1 MDFTK
6 MKENISTY
14 VTKETIMYF
23 GICILFIGVALFI
36 YFNTIKPQME
46 NVYKANKEF
55 IKDGQ
60 SDEATLYLFSV
71 DWCPYCKKAK
81 PIWDNLKNEVG
92 DNVNGVPVVFVEVDC
107 EKEKELANKYKI
119 EGYPTI
125 KLIYNGQ
132 IIEYDAKPD
141 VSTLKEFL
149 NTSIQ

>member
-1 MDFTK
+1 MNK
-6 MKENISTY
+6 ILLLSVISC
-14 VTKETIMYF
+14 F
-23 GICILFIGVALFI
+23 GLSCVNNVEDEIPEIPDEPISYATQI
-36 YFNTIKPQME
+36 QPIFNNSCGGGFCHT
-46 NVYKANKEF
+46 N
-55 IKDGQ
+55 
-60 SDEATLYLFSV
+60 
-71 DWCPYCKKAK
+71 
-81 PIWDNLKNEVG
+81 G
-92 DNVNGVPVVFVEVDC
+92 DNVNGVPIVFVEVDC